1 MKTHSDELTLF
12 VAVVEAGSFRQA
24 AENLGMDNSVV
35 SRGIKRLEEKLATL
49 LLNRTTRRVSLTEEG
64 SWYYQRAVKILSEM
78 SEAEGLLLMRR
89 EQPEGVLRV
98 DAATP
103 FILHR
108 LVPIIGEF
116 RRRYPGI
123 ELQLHSSEGFIN
135 LMERRVDMA
144 IRIGELSDS
153 SLRALPLGRSRL
165 RLLAS
170 PAYLSERGTPRQPA
184 DLLAGHELLG
194 FLHPDHLNHW
204 PLLSAEQGDRF
215 PITPTLRASSGETLR
230 QLALRGQ
237 GIVCLSDFMTGED
250 RASGA
255 LVEVLARSNSGAS
268 RPINGVFYSDAQRD
282 IRLRVWLDFLKEQL
296 GAEAL

>member
-35 SRGIKRLEEKLATL
+35 SRGIKRLEEKLATV

-64 SWYYQRAVKILSEM
+64 SWFYQRAVKVLTEM
-78 SEAEGLLLMRR
+78 SEAESHLLMRR
-89 EQPEGVLRV
+89 EQPEGILRV

-108 LVPIIGEF
+108 LVPNIGEF

-144 IRIGELSDS
+144 IRIGELTDS
-153 SLRALPLGRSRL
+153 SLRALPLGRSKL

-170 PAYLSERGTPRQPA
+170 PDYLKARGTPRQPA

-204 PLLSAEQGDRF
+204 PLLSTEQGDRF
-215 PITPTLRASSGETLR
+215 AITPTLRASSGETLR
-230 QLALRGQ
+230 QLALGGQ

-268 RPINGVFYSDAQRD
+268 RPIHAVFYSDAQRD

>member
-64 SWYYQRAVKILSEM
+64 SWFYQRAVNILTEM
-78 SEAEGLLLMRR
+78 SEAEGHLLMRK
-89 EQPEGVLRV
+89 EQPEGILRV

-116 RRRYPGI
+116 RRRYPAI

-144 IRIGELSDS
+144 IRIGELTDS

-165 RLLAS
+165 LAS
-170 PAYLSERGTPRQPA
+170 PAYLNERGTPRQPA

-215 PITPTLRASSGETLR
+215 AITPTLRASSGETLR
-230 QLALRGQ
+230 QLALAGQ
-237 GIVCLSDFMTGED
+237 GIVCLSDFMTGPD

-268 RPINGVFYSDAQRD
+268 RPVNAVFYSDAQRD
-282 IRLRVWLDFLKEQL
+282 IRLRVWLDFIKEQIGSHTL
-296 GAEAL
+296 

>member
-24 AENLGMDNSVV
+24 AENLGLDNSVV
-35 SRGIKRLEEKLATL
+35 SRGIKRLEDKLATL

-64 SWYYQRAVKILSEM
+64 SWFYQRAVRVLTEM
-78 SEAEGLLLMRR
+78 SEAESHLLSRK
-89 EQPEGVLRV
+89 EQPEGILRV

-108 LVPIIGEF
+108 LVPLIGEF
-116 RRRYPGI
+116 RRRYPAI

-144 IRIGELSDS
+144 IRIGELTDS
-153 SLRALPLGRSRL
+153 SLRALPLGRTRL

-170 PAYLSERGTPRQPA
+170 PAYLSEHGTPRQPA

-194 FLHPDHLNHW
+194 FLHPEHLNHW

-215 PITPTLRASSGETLR
+215 AITPTLRASSGETLR
-230 QLALRGQ
+230 QLALKGQ
-237 GIVCLSDFMTGED
+237 GIVCLSDFMTGDD
-250 RASGA
+250 RESGA

-268 RPINGVFYSDAQRD
+268 RPIHAVFYSDAQRD
-282 IRLRVWLDFLKEQL
+282 IRLRVWLDFLKEQIGRHSL
-296 GAEAL
+296 